1 MRTTL
6 VPPPVVTLLS
16 AWAMW
21 GVAGL
26 PTWARLALVPSAW
39 GWQHMVAVVLWL
51 LALVLMATA
60 LWTMRGLRTTPNPV
74 MPERA
79 SALVQHS
86 VFAYS
91 RNPIYVADVVVLVA
105 WASWLH
111 SAAALLVLPFFVVYI
126 SVMQIRAEEQ
136 ALAAAFG
143 DLYAQYCARVRRWL

>member
-1 MRTTL
+1 
-6 VPPPVVTLLS
+6 
-16 AWAMW
+16 MW

-26 PTWARLALVPSAW
+26 PTWARVALMPSAW
-39 GWQHMVAVVLWL
+39 GWQHMVAVVLWV

-60 LWTMRGLRTTPNPV
+60 LWAMRALRTTPNPV
-74 MPERA
+74 MPERV
-79 SALVQHS
+79 SALVQHG

-91 RNPIYVADVVVLVA
+91 RNPIYVADVAALVA

-111 SAAALLVLPFFVVYI
+111 SAAALLVLPLFVVYI

-136 ALAAAFG
+136 ALTAAFG